1 MADRPRPHDGT
12 SEAEQK
18 IMAATERLLA
28 TVPVHQLSVEQI
40 LKEAGVSRRTFYVY
54 FGSKF
59 AVITRLAER
68 VMGEIFNVIQPFLT
82 TAEGE
87 SRREALRRSLE
98 AGWDVWIEH
107 RLVLRAVNEHWHEV
121 PELREAWLDVFERFS
136 EAMGA
141 EIERERQAGLALP
154 GPDGRQ
160 LASALL
166 WSTAQCTYVAGLGAD
181 RALPDERA
189 IFETVVSLWERA
201 IYGAPAAP
209 TR

>member
-1 MADRPRPHDGT
+1 
-12 SEAEQK
+12 
-18 IMAATERLLA
+18 MAATERLLE

-59 AVITRLAER
+59 AVISRLAER
-68 VMGEIFNVIQPFLT
+68 VMGEIFDVIQPFLE
-82 TAEGE
+82 AKEDE
-87 SRREALRRSLE
+87 PRREALRRSLE

-136 EAMGA
+136 EAMGT
-141 EIERERQAGLALP
+141 EIEREREAGLALP
-154 GPDGRQ
+154 GPDARQ

-166 WSTAQCTYVAGLGAD
+166 WSTAQCTYVAGLGVD
-181 RALPDERA
+181 RALTDERA
-189 IFETVVSLWERA
+189 IFETIAGIWERA
-201 IYGAPAAP
+201 IYGAPESRP
-209 TR
+209 G